1 MSYYNKEV
9 VKMRSKTS
17 IQAMY
22 INRVKDLNSIYKD
35 FANLIDRKISGE
47 DVEELYS
54 EISEKVL
61 KLNTELELLKL
72 VLDEDVPEVK
82 SV

>member
-1 MSYYNKEV
+1 
-9 VKMRSKTS
+9 MRSKTS

>member
-1 MSYYNKEV
+1 
-9 VKMRSKTS
+9 MRSKTS

-54 EISEKVL
+54 EIYVT
-61 KLNTELELLKL
+61 NDLLKA
-72 VLDEDVPEVK
+72 VQNIA
-82 SV
+82 

>member
-1 MSYYNKEV
+1 MSYKKEV

-22 INRVKDLNSIYKD
+22 INRVKDLERAKNR
-35 FANLIDRKISGE
+35 IDN
-47 DVEELYS
+47 YS
-54 EISEKVL
+54 ELAEDNDSYDIFLDSAIVDYERL
-61 KLNTELELLKL
+61 ETELELLRL
-72 VLDEDVPEVK
+72 ILEEDVPEVK

>member
-1 MSYYNKEV
+1 MSHKKEV

-22 INRVKDLNSIYKD
+22 INRVKDLERAKNR
-35 FANLIDRKISGE
+35 IDN
-47 DVEELYS
+47 YS
-54 EISEKVL
+54 ELAEDNDSYDIFLDSAIVDYERL
-61 KLNTELELLKL
+61 ETELELLRL
-72 VLDEDVPEVK
+72 ILEEDVPEVK